1 MDYVSK
7 QDLNPCLASP
17 AHDRAIHH
25 STQLSTLLYN
35 SQSLLA
41 TVVYKFRF
49 ISHSPSSSF
58 RSSRNAYYATVTRY
72 RCVFVPLAI
81 RPSPVE
87 RAGSLIECNNLCGCR
102 ACKGKTKAWTVNI
115 RQKVLYA
122 LKVCIKHWLDD
133 CSGPKDKPVAAV
145 TG

>member
-35 SQSLLA
+35 SQSLLT

-49 ISHSPSSSF
+49 ISHSPLILQKQPHCLLCYCYEVSLCFCTTGHQAFSCWK
-58 RSSRNAYYATVTRY
+58 SR
-72 RCVFVPLAI
+72 I
-81 RPSPVE
+81 
-87 RAGSLIECNNLCGCR
+87 IECNNLCGCR
-102 ACKGKTKAWTVNI
+102 ACKGKTKAWTVHI